1 MPSCAVRAGLIGFGL
16 AGQVFHAPLI
26 RAVPEF
32 ELACILER
40 HGTLAAQKYPGVRVM
55 RTIDELLEDE
65 QIRLCVIATPNLSHF
80 DLAQRCLLAGRDVVI
95 DKPFTTTSEE
105 ARTLIQLAEERGR
118 LLTVFQNRRW
128 DGDFLTVRKLIASC
142 SLGRIVSF
150 ESHYDRFRPV
160 PKVGTWRERGEPGG
174 GVLYDLGSHIIDQVL
189 LLFGTPRAVN
199 ADVFAEREGSLVD
212 DAFLVRFEYG
222 DMRAIM
228 RSTMLAAAPGP
239 RFIIHGTRGSF
250 VKYGSDVQE
259 QALRQWK
266 NPSALDWGENPESE
280 WGTLYL
286 PNSETTLAQKVK
298 TEAGDYRCFYENV
311 RDALLRGAP
320 LAVPARESLL
330 TMRAIEL
337 ALRSSR
343 ERRSVDWVD

>member
-1 MPSCAVRAGLIGFGL
+1 MRAGLIGFGL

-40 HGTLAAQKYPGVRVM
+40 HGTLAAQKYPGVRVA
-55 RTIDELLEDE
+55 RTIEELLEDE
-65 QIRLCVIATPNLSHF
+65 LIRLCVIATPNLSHF
-80 DLAQRCLLAGRDVVI
+80 ELARRCLVAGRDVVI

-105 ARTLIQLAEERGR
+105 ARVLIQLAEDRGQ

-128 DGDFLTVRKLIASC
+128 DGDFLTVRKLIAAG

-189 LLFGTPRAVN
+189 LLFGTPRAVT

-212 DAFLVRFEYG
+212 DAFLVQFEYG
-222 DMRAIM
+222 DLRAIM

-239 RFIIHGTRGSF
+239 RFTIHGTKGSF
-250 VKYGSDVQE
+250 IKYGSDAQE

-266 NPSALDWGENPESE
+266 SPEGENWGENPGSE

-286 PNSETTLAQKVK
+286 PNSETTLVEKVK
-298 TEAGDYRCFYENV
+298 TEPGDYRCFYSNL
-311 RDALLRGAP
+311 RDALFEGAP
-320 LAVPARESLL
+320 LAVPARESLIV
-330 TMRAIEL
+330 MRAIEL
-337 ALRSSR
+337 ALRSSG
-343 ERRSVDWVD
+343 ERRTVDWVE